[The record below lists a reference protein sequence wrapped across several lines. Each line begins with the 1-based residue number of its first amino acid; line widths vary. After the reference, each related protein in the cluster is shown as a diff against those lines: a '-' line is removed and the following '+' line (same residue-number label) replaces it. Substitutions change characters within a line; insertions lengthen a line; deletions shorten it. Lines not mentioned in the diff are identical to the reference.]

1 MKKLTTPFA
10 LFIVLLI
17 VASCQRQKEKDY
29 PIQPVP
35 FTSVEVND
43 DFWAP
48 RIKKNHEVT
57 IPIAFQKS
65 EETGR
70 IKNFKIAGGL
80 EEGSFASPAPFD
92 DSDVFKII
100 EGASYSLQMFP
111 DPELEAYLDT
121 LIRYI
126 GLAQEDDG
134 YLYTNRTIMGDSA
147 HPWAGD
153 ERWELTHDLS
163 HELYN
168 LGHMYEA
175 AVAHHQATGK
185 RNFLDIAL
193 KSAHLVDSVFGW
205 DKIENY
211 PGHQEIE
218 IGLVKLYRATGEQKY
233 LDLSKFFLDV
243 RGPDGP
249 KYAQAHKKVVN
260 QTQAVGHSV
269 RAAYMY
275 TGMADVAALTDDPG
289 YVEAINNIWEDIV
302 HKKLYITGGIGASGG
317 NEGFGDPYHLPN
329 MTAYC
334 ETCASIA
341 NVFWN
346 HRMFMHKG
354 EVKYYDILERTL
366 YNALMSGVS
375 LKGDRFFYPNP
386 LASSGQHERQEW
398 FGCACCPSNITRFL
412 PSMPGYIYTKTSD
425 QIMVN
430 LYAENTAQIDL
441 RGQEVKISQKT
452 DYPWKG
458 KVELTLEPEKEQSFS
473 LMLRVP
479 GWARDK
485 AVPGDLY
492 HFKGEPNGS
501 VEVAV
506 NGEIIDATFQDGY
519 IDLARTWQAGDRVTL
534 HLPMETRIIEAN
546 EKVEEDRGKV
556 AVQKGPVVYAAE
568 WPDNPKEE
576 VLNLVFEE
584 DSPLTSTFQPELLN
598 GVPVIRG
605 RAARARKTL
614 EDQVILQEKQQLTLI
629 PYHVWAN
636 RGPGEMR
643 VWLPVT
649 KEATQPT
656 PAPTIAARSEI
667 SASTPK
673 GSLSRLNDQLDP
685 KNSATPFNYNW
696 WPKNNQTEW
705 LQYTFERPEE
715 VDKVEVYW
723 FDDGPDGGCR
733 IPESWKILYKEGTDW
748 KPVEQASGYPV
759 KKDTW
764 NVVSFKPV
772 NTSALR
778 LQVQLPENH
787 SSGVVEWIV
796 E

>member
-1 MKKLTTPFA
+1 MKKLILPFA
-10 LFIVLLI
+10 LLVVLLTL
-17 VASCQRQKEKDY
+17 ASCQQQKEKDY
-29 PIQPVP
+29 PIQPVS
-35 FTSVEVND
+35 FTSVEVTD

-92 DSDVFKII
+92 DSDVFKIM

-121 LIRYI
+121 LIHYI
-126 GLAQEDDG
+126 GLAQEEDG

-175 AVAHHQATGK
+175 AVAHYQATGK
-185 RNFLDIAL
+185 KSFLDIAL

-218 IGLVKLYRATGEQKY
+218 IGLVKLSRATGKKKY
-233 LDLSKFFLDV
+233 LDLAKFFLDV

-249 KYAQAHKKVVN
+249 EYCQAHKKVVD

-289 YVEAINNIWEDIV
+289 YVEAINAIWKDIV
-302 HKKLYITGGIGASGG
+302 HKKLYVTGGIGSAGG
-317 NEGFGDPYHLPN
+317 NEGFGEPYQLPN

-346 HRMFMHKG
+346 HRMFMHEG
-354 EVKYYDILERTL
+354 EVKYYDVLERTL

-375 LKGDRFFYPNP
+375 LSGDHFFYPNP

-398 FGCACCPSNITRFL
+398 YGCACCPSNITRFL
-412 PSMPGYIYTKTSD
+412 PSMPGYIYTKTYD

-430 LYAENTAQIDL
+430 LYAENTAYIELQ
-441 RGQEVKISQKT
+441 GQKVKIDQKT
-452 DYPWKG
+452 EYPWKG
-458 KVELTLEPEKEQSFS
+458 NVELTLEPEQEQSFS

-479 GWARDK
+479 GWARNQ
-485 AVPGDLY
+485 AVPGNLY
-492 HFKGEPNGS
+492 HFQGDPGGPIQ
-501 VEVAV
+501 VMV
-506 NGEIIDATFQDGY
+506 NGEAVDAPIEEGY
-519 IDLARTWQAGDRVTL
+519 IDLNRTWKPGDQVTL
-534 HLPMETRIIEAN
+534 ELPMQVRIVEAN

-556 AVQKGPVVYAAE
+556 AIQRGPVVYAAE
-568 WPDNPKEE
+568 WPDNFEGK
-576 VLNLVFEE
+576 VLNLVFDEN
-584 DSPLTSTFQPELLN
+584 SRLSSAFKPELLN
-598 GVPVIRG
+598 GAPVIRG
-605 RAARARKTL
+605 KAARARKTL
-614 EDQVILQEKQQLTLI
+614 EGEVKLSEKQDLTLI
-629 PYHVWAN
+629 PYHLWAN

-643 VWLPVT
+643 VWLPGT
-649 KEATQPT
+649 KESTHPT
-656 PAPTIAARSEI
+656 PAPTIAYQSKI
-667 SASTPK
+667 TASTPRRT
-673 GSLSRLNDQLDP
+673 LFRLNDQLEP
-685 KNSATPFNYNW
+685 KNSASSFNYNW

-705 LQYTFERPEE
+705 LQYTFEKPEKVRE
-715 VDKVEVYW
+715 VQVYW
-723 FDDGPDGGCR
+723 FDDRPHGGCR
-733 IPESWKILYKEGTDW
+733 TPASWKLLYQTGSQW
-748 KPVEQASGYPV
+748 KPVEGASGYPV
-759 KKDTW
+759 KKDAW
-764 NVVSFKPV
+764 NVVSFNPV
-772 NTSALR
+772 KTSALR
-778 LQVQLPENH
+778 LQVKLPENH